1 VLCNETTESLAHFLG
16 CVKRIRDDWFGD
28 DLPTLPWFR
37 GQQRSYWNLQPKLY
51 RDFGD
56 HRSIDEND
64 IERDICEEFMT
75 RAPILSETKPASND
89 AWEWYFLM
97 QHYGAPTRLLDW
109 TEGALIA
116 LYFAVKDNRGFYDSA
131 VWMLD
136 PYDLNV
142 RTLRHEVVIPPS
154 APCVSKSDRRLVAP
168 WMPAA
173 FTAKTNLPKKAIAIY
188 PTHIAKRISTQR
200 SCFTVH
206 GSDANALD
214 NLEAQPDGHLLKIVI
229 PSHSVQGIQRELT
242 TAGIDEITVFPDL
255 DGLSRSLAAR
265 YRSDETP
272 KPHKG
277 VLVRLKPSKM
287 PGAGVGVF
295 AIVDIKKDTPLFEG
309 ENEEMLWISKK
320 LPPLGKEIRRLYHD
334 FAIFKKDLLG
344 CPKNFN
350 VLTMAWYLNEPARGE
365 KANTRC
371 DPTSYDFYAAQ
382 DIKAGEELKVRYST
396 YSDPPTV

>member
-1 VLCNETTESLAHFLG
+1 MIWPSDPGSEANSVLTGLFNQS
-16 CVKRIRDDWFGD
+16 
-28 DLPTLPWFR
+28 
-37 GQQRSYWNLQPKLY
+37 
-51 RDFGD
+51 
-56 HRSIDEND
+56 SIGILE
-64 IERDICEEFMT
+64 IIVRLMKTIQKRDISEEFMI
-75 RAPILSETKPASND
+75 RGPILSETKPASND

-136 PYDLNV
+136 PYDLNLK
-142 RTLRHEVVIPPS
+142 TIHLGQVIPPT
-154 APCVSKSDRRLVAP
+154 APRVSESHKRLVKP

-173 FTAKTNLPKKAIAIY
+173 FARQARLPRQSIAVY

-206 GSDANALD
+206 GSDADALD
-214 NLEAQPDGHLLKIVI
+214 KLEGRIDGRLLKIVV
-229 PSHSVQGIQRELT
+229 PSHSVQGIQRELA
-242 TAGIDEITVFPDL
+242 TAGIDEVTIFPDL
-255 DGLSRSLAAR
+255 DGLSRSLSAK
-265 YRSDETP
+265 YRSDRTP
-272 KPHKG
+272 EPHKG

-295 AIVDIKKDTPLFEG
+295 AIVDIKKGASLFEG
-309 ENEEMLWISKK
+309 ENEEMLWISRK
-320 LPPLGKEIRRLYHD
+320 LPPLRKELRRLYHD

-350 VLTMAWYLNEPARGE
+350 VLTMAWYLNEPAAGKR
-365 KANTRC
+365 ANTRC
-371 DPTSYDFYAAQ
+371 DPKSYDFYAART
-382 DIKAGEELKVRYST
+382 IKAGEELTVDYST
-396 YSDPPTV
+396 YSDLPTV